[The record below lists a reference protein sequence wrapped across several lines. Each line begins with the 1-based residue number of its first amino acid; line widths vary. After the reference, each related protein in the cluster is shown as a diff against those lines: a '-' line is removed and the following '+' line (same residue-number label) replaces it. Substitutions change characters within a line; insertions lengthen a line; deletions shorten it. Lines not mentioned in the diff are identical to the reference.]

1 MVGTELKA
9 GVYDDIPRLQLIY
22 IPSSFSSSPS
32 FDFYLIKNKLFKKK
46 KKLIS
51 AMLTQ
56 DIDIF
61 QYSVIKS
68 LD

>member
-32 FDFYLIKNKLFKKK
+32 FDFYLIKNKLLKKK
-46 KKLIS
+46 KG
-51 AMLTQ
+51 
-56 DIDIF
+56 
-61 QYSVIKS
+61 
-68 LD
+68 